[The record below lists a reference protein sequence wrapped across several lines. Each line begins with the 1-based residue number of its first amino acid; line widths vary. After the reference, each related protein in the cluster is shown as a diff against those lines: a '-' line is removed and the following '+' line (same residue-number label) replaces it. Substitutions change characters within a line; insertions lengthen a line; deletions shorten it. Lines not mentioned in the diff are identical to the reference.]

1 LHGYIEIKETVPFF
15 FILYS
20 VLVRLKK
27 WEVAKTSN
35 MFLREN
41 LTTVVTLRNGS
52 VV

>member
-1 LHGYIEIKETVPFF
+1 MATSKLRKLYHFF
-15 FILYS
+15 IILYS

-41 LTTVVTLRNGS
+41 LTIVVTLRNGS